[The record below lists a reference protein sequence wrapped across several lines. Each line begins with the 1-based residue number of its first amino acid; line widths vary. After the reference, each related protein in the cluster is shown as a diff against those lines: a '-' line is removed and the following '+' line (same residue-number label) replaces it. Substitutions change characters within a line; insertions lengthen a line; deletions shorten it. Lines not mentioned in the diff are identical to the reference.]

1 MRKLTA
7 LLLAGGLLLTLSGC
21 KKNSSQESSAPEP
34 TPATEQYSEYTQPPA
49 TRRLTTAAV
58 LPQPDTTEPTTAS
71 AAPSTYTEPELT
83 QSQET
88 VTTEGKIDKNGVYTA
103 ECKTDSPQT
112 LILSAAYDEGFS
124 AEINGEPA
132 PVFRVNSCQLAVEIP
147 AGESRV
153 VLRYHVPGLLTG
165 LLLGGGTLLA
175 AVLLYLLRRKIPK
188 KMLRA
193 GSRIAAPALQ
203 AAYVLLLL
211 VIYIFPLVS
220 WAAAMLVRLVTPK
233 TGVL

>member
-88 VTTEGKIDKNGVYTA
+88 VTTEGKIDKNGVYTSKDDVA
-103 ECKTDSPQT
+103 LYLYTYKTLPSNFITKKQAQAKGWSGGS
-112 LILSAAYDEGFS
+112 L
-124 AEINGEPA
+124 EPYA
-132 PVFRVNSCQLAVEIP
+132 PGCCIGGTYFGNYE
-147 AGESRV
+147 
-153 VLRYHVPGLLTG
+153 GLLPEKRGREYHECDIDTLGKKSRGAKRIVYSNDG
-165 LLLGGGTLLA
+165 LIYYTEDHYQTFE
-175 AVLLYLLRRKIPK
+175 LLY
-188 KMLRA
+188 
-193 GSRIAAPALQ
+193 GEE
-203 AAYVLLLL
+203 
-211 VIYIFPLVS
+211 
-220 WAAAMLVRLVTPK
+220 
-233 TGVL
+233 